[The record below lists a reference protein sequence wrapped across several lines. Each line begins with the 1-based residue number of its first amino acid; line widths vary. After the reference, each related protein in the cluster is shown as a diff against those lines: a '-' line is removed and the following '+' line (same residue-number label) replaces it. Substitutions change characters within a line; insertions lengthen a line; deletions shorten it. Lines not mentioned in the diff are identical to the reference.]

1 MKCPHCRES
10 FHDKYI
16 QHSYG
21 KDQDAEWAML
31 KRECPACGRFIFH
44 LANLE
49 SVTVDEKTK
58 PRIKAGSEILVWPRV
73 SSRPPCPPEVP
84 DKFAQDYKEACL
96 VLTTSPKASAALSR
110 RCLQLILREVAK
122 VKPSD
127 LSNEI
132 GELLDRVILPSH
144 IADAI
149 DSIRQIGNF
158 AAHPIK
164 SQKTGEIFDV
174 EPNEAEWTL
183 EVLEELFDFYFVK
196 PATIKKK
203 RDALNNK
210 LNDAGK
216 PPMK

>member
-10 FHDKYI
+10 FHAKYI

-21 KDQDAEWAML
+21 KDKDAEWAML
-31 KRECPACGRFIFH
+31 KCVCPACERFIFH

-49 SVTVDEKTK
+49 TVIEDEIPK
-58 PRIKAGSEILVWPRV
+58 PRIKPGSEILVWPRS

-84 DKFAQDYKEACL
+84 NEIAQDYKEACL
-96 VLTTSPKASAALSR
+96 VLVDSPKASAALSR
-110 RCLQLILREVAK
+110 RCLQNILREVAK
-122 VKPSD
+122 VEPSD
-127 LSNEI
+127 LSSEI
-132 GELLDRVILPSH
+132 EELLGRELPSS
-144 IADAI
+144 IAEAI

-164 SQKTGEIFDV
+164 SQKTGEILDV
-174 EPNEAEWTL
+174 EPGEAEWTL

-196 PATIKKK
+196 PAKMKKK
-203 RDALNNK
+203 RDELNNK
-210 LNDAGK
+210 LSDAGK